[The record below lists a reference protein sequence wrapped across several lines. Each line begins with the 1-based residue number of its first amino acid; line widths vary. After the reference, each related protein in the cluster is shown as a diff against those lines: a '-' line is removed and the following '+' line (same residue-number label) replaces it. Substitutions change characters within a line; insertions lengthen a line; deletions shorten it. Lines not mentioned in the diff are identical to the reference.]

1 MEKLTNVIIDTDL
14 EMLSFTVVSD
24 KISDLGVFTVYVDE
38 CSNIDNIYLDGEDKH
53 DYTFTAENSDID
65 ISKDTVTIK
74 SELIGEFDKHLKYIR
89 LVAEEGNVEGVYYTP
104 EIIYNTELTHIKKV
118 CATCLDNKCMQL
130 IMYITF
136 KRQLLDS
143 AIQANSN
150 KEAMELYID
159 ICRILE
165 ISTGLK
171 KCEACKNNNACVTC
185 ANCYCTLK

>member
-143 AIQANSN
+143 AI
-150 KEAMELYID
+150 
-159 ICRILE
+159 
-165 ISTGLK
+165 
-171 KCEACKNNNACVTC
+171 
-185 ANCYCTLK
+185 